1 LAGQNSNNRGDAI
14 ILPPSKWGEVKFAKP
29 NMEKGYVF
37 YGTGR
42 PQEFFGPPNIWHK
55 DRGFLLQS
63 TDPASYHLNFPT
75 TGANNLFFDLV
86 IEGDATDL
94 IWTPVT
100 HAGITATVTPLTG
113 CDYNQGQ
120 YNSHRKRYYNHEG
133 CFVVYRVKLT
143 GPSAIAQGNND
154 IPAPIA
160 KPNLPQT
167 FELVGKDSGGN
178 EIIKYGFQLR
188 QWFVGRAKTTYYS
201 KQLAWCNGLGYRMP
215 QIKDL
220 TNAGYFFYRDE
231 ALGNVGGTP
240 SSDDNSY
247 SRVIGGGFLG
257 EWGDLDYY
265 PGLDPIGGY
274 LWTSNTR
281 PDDSFRGRIGRFSI
295 ISWLGEVDR
304 FACDSS
310 DPSDHSCHDR
320 HVHNVVC
327 VTP

>member
-1 LAGQNSNNRGDAI
+1 M
-14 ILPPSKWGEVKFAKP
+14 K
-29 NMEKGYVF
+29 KGYTE
-37 YGTGR
+37 YSTGR

-120 YNSHRKRYYNHEG
+120 YDTSRNRYYNHEG

-188 QWFVGRAKTTYYS
+188 QWFVSRAKWSVYS
-201 KQLAWCNGLGYRMP
+201 EQLAWCNGLGYRMP

-220 TNAGYFFYRDE
+220 TNAGNFFYRDE

-240 SSDDNSY
+240 SSNSSNY
-247 SRVIGGGFLG
+247 TRVIGGGFLG
-257 EWGDLDYY
+257 EWGDFGKYY
-265 PGLDPIGGY
+265 PGVDPISGY
-274 LWTSNTR
+274 VWTSNTR
-281 PDDSFRGRIGRFSI
+281 PYDGGSRSRISRFAI
-295 ISWLGEVDR
+295 LSWLGEVDHQP
-304 FACDSS
+304 CDSS
-310 DPSDHSCHDR
+310 DPSDFFCHNYY
-320 HVHNVVC
+320 HYGVVC